1 MLKKWKGIK
10 NIYKIMSGYLCIA
23 TLLKL
28 NLPRED
34 LIKFL
39 FRVESSCIIQYLD
52 KATIYSG
59 SNKSKKN

>member
-1 MLKKWKGIK
+1 MPQ
-10 NIYKIMSGYLCIA
+10 YLCIA
-23 TLLKL
+23 TLLKS
-28 NLPRED
+28 NLPRQD

-39 FRVESSCIIQYLD
+39 FRIESSYITQYLN